1 MTVWVT
7 KLYKTSK
14 AHFFWFNNRD
24 YQVIFQD
31 NTELLFSK
39 EAVTYVN
46 KLGQRVYFSRATL
59 DQQSEEIK
67 KRANYAANSLQ
78 TLRENSRGANK

>member
-14 AHFFWFNNRD
+14 AHFFWFNNKD

-31 NTELLFSK
+31 NTQLLFSK
-39 EAVTYVN
+39 DAVTYVN
-46 KLGQRVYFSRATL
+46 KLGQRLYFTRTTL
-59 DQQSEEIK
+59 
-67 KRANYAANSLQ
+67 
-78 TLRENSRGANK
+78 